1 MSAAPDKLRVAL
13 VGCGR
18 IGAYTPAYVRAACP
32 PGWLPLN
39 HAEAITTT
47 PGLELVAVCDK
58 DAARAEATA
67 KEFGTPQWLSD
78 YRKLIEEVR
87 PDLLS
92 IATRTDGRCDIIEFA
107 AAHGVRGIHAEKPLG
122 RSRAE
127 CQRAL
132 SAIARHDVKFSY
144 GTTRRYMD
152 AYREAKLLLT
162 EGSFGALQQITLEF
176 GRSALLW
183 THPHSVDLAVFFS
196 DATKIEFV
204 QATCAIP
211 PEAITGH
218 IVDADPKVESAFIQ
232 FSNGVRATLTSAG
245 GLHTHL
251 AGEHGTLTVGADGSW
266 LESNHKTT
274 ADAAYPLVHKCWQP
288 DASLSGTQR
297 AFAELAAAVRG
308 QCPVGI
314 TPEEIA
320 LGCDLL
326 FAIVWSSLQG
336 GRRVTLAEVP
346 SDLTITGRSG
356 DLFA

>member
-18 IGAYTPAYVRAACP
+18 IGALTPPHVRAACP

-47 PGLELVAVCDK
+47 PGLELVAVCDT
-58 DAARAEATA
+58 DATRAEATA
-67 KEFGTPQWLSD
+67 KEFGASQWFTD

-92 IATRTDGRCDIIEFA
+92 IATRTAGRCDIIEFA
-107 AAHGVRGIHAEKPLG
+107 AAHGVRGIHAEKPIG

-132 SAIARHDVKFSY
+132 RAVAAHGVKLSY

-152 AYREAKLLLT
+152 SYREAKRLFG
-162 EGSFGALQQITLEF
+162 EGSFGALQQTTLEF
-176 GRSALLW
+176 GHSALLW
-183 THPHSVDLAVFFS
+183 THPHSIDLAVFFS
-196 DATKIEFV
+196 GAREVEFV

-211 PEAITGH
+211 PEAIAGH
-218 IVDADPKVESAFIQ
+218 VVDADPKVDNAFIQ
-232 FSNGVRATLTSAG
+232 FTNGVRATLTCAG

-251 AGEHGTLTVGADGSW
+251 AGEHGILTVGADGSW
-266 LESNHKTT
+266 LESNRKATP
-274 ADAAYPLVHKCWQP
+274 DAAYPLTHERWQP
-288 DASLSGTQR
+288 LATSSGTQR
-297 AFAELAAAVRG
+297 AFSELASTVRTDG
-308 QCPVGI
+308 ALGI
-314 TPEEIA
+314 TTDEIA
-320 LGCDLL
+320 LGCDII

-336 GRRVTLAEVP
+336 GRRVKLAEVP
-346 SDLTITGRSG
+346 ADLTISGRSG
-356 DLFA
+356 ALFA

>member
-18 IGAYTPAYVRAACP
+18 IGAHTPPQVRAACP

-47 PGLELVAVCDK
+47 PGLELVAVCDT

-67 KEFGTPQWLSD
+67 KQFGAPRWFSD
-78 YRKLIEEVR
+78 YRQLIEETR
-87 PDLLS
+87 PDLLA
-92 IATRTDGRCDIIEFA
+92 IATRTAGRCDIIEFA
-107 AAHGVRGIHAEKPLG
+107 AGHGVKGIHAEKPLG
-122 RSRAE
+122 RSREELQHAL
-127 CQRAL
+127 RAV
-132 SAIARHDVKFSY
+132 AAQGVKLSY

-152 AYREAKLLLT
+152 AYREAKRLFA
-162 EGSFGALQQITLEF
+162 EGSFGALQQITLDF

-196 DATKIEFV
+196 GASEVEFV

-211 PEAITGH
+211 PEAVQGH
-218 IVDADPKVESAFIQ
+218 VVDADPKVESAFIQ
-232 FSNGVRATLTSAG
+232 FSNGIRATLTCAG

-251 AGEHGTLTVGADGSW
+251 AGEHGTLTAGADGSW
-266 LESNHKTT
+266 LEWDRKATP
-274 ADAAYPLVHKCWQP
+274 DAAYPFAHERWQP
-288 DASLSGTQR
+288 SGSLSGTQR
-297 AFAELAAAVRG
+297 AFQELAAAVRTG
-308 QCPVGI
+308 NALGI

-320 LGCDLL
+320 LGCDVL

-336 GRRVTLAEVP
+336 GRRVSPTELPAALTL
-346 SDLTITGRSG
+346 TGRTG
-356 DLFA
+356 NLYA

>member
-18 IGAYTPAYVRAACP
+18 IGAHTPPHVRAACP

-47 PGLELVAVCDK
+47 PGLELVAVCDT

-67 KEFGTPQWLSD
+67 KEFSAARWFTD

-92 IATRTDGRCDIIEFA
+92 IATRTAGRCDIIEFA

-122 RSRAE
+122 RSREE

-132 SAIARHDVKFSY
+132 RAVAAHGVKLSY

-152 AYREAKLLLT
+152 AYREAKLRFA
-162 EGSFGALQQITLEF
+162 EGSFGALRQVTLEF
-176 GRSALLW
+176 GHSALLW
-183 THPHSVDLAVFFS
+183 THPHSADLAVFFS
-196 DATKIEFV
+196 GAREVEFV

-211 PEAITGH
+211 PETVQSH
-218 IVDADPKVESAFIQ
+218 VVDADPKVENAFIQ
-232 FSNGVRATLTSAG
+232 FTNGMRATLTCAG

-266 LESNHKTT
+266 LDWNRKATP
-274 ADAAYPLVHKCWQP
+274 DGAYPLMHQRWRP
-288 DASLSGTQR
+288 SASLSGTQR
-297 AFAELAAAVRG
+297 AFTELAAAVRTG
-308 QCPVGI
+308 SALGI

-320 LGCDLL
+320 LGCDFL

-346 SDLTITGRSG
+346 ADLTITGRSG
-356 DLFA
+356 ALFA

>member
-1 MSAAPDKLRVAL
+1 MSAAPEKLRVAL

-18 IGAYTPAYVRAACP
+18 IGAHTPPHVRAACP
-32 PGWLPLN
+32 PGWLPLS

-47 PGLELVAVCDK
+47 PGLELVAVCDA
-58 DAARAEATA
+58 DAARAETTA
-67 KEFGTPQWLSD
+67 KEFGASRWFTD

-107 AAHGVRGIHAEKPLG
+107 ATNGVRGIHAEKPLG
-122 RSRAE
+122 RSRAK

-132 SAIARHDVKFSY
+132 SAVAAHGANLSY

-152 AYREAKLLLT
+152 AYREAKRVFA
-162 EGSFGALQQITLEF
+162 EGSFGALQQATLEF
-176 GRSALLW
+176 GCSALLW

-196 DATKIEFV
+196 GAREVEFV

-211 PEAITGH
+211 TEAINGH
-218 IVDADPKVESAFIQ
+218 VVDADPKVESAFIQ
-232 FSNGVRATLTSAG
+232 FTNGVRATLTCAG

-251 AGEHGTLTVGADGSW
+251 AGENGSITVGADGSW
-266 LESNHKTT
+266 LESNKK
-274 ADAAYPLVHKCWQP
+274 AASDDAYPLAHKRWKP
-288 DASLSGTQR
+288 TASLSGTQR
-297 AFAELAAAVRG
+297 AFAELADAIRG
-308 QCPVGI
+308 HGALGI

-320 LGCDLL
+320 LGCDIL
-326 FAIVWSSLQG
+326 FAITWSSLQG

-346 SDLTITGRSG
+346 ADLTITGRSG
-356 DLFA
+356 ALFA

>member
-18 IGAYTPAYVRAACP
+18 IGAHTPPHVRAACP

-47 PGLELVAVCDK
+47 PGLELVAVCDS
-58 DAARAEATA
+58 DAARSEATA
-67 KEFGTPQWLSD
+67 KEFGAARWFTD
-78 YRKLIEEVR
+78 YRQLIEEVR

-107 AAHGVRGIHAEKPLG
+107 AAHSVRGIHAEKPLG

-132 SAIARHDVKFSY
+132 QACAAHSVKLSY

-152 AYREAKLLLT
+152 AYREAKRLFT

-176 GRSALLW
+176 GPSALLW

-196 DATKIEFV
+196 GAREVEFV

-211 PEAITGH
+211 PEAVQGH
-218 IVDADPKVESAFIQ
+218 VVDADPKVESAFIQ
-232 FSNGVRATLTSAG
+232 FTNGIRATLTCAG

-251 AGEHGTLTVGADGSW
+251 AGEHGTLTIGADGSW
-266 LESNHKTT
+266 LEWNRK
-274 ADAAYPLVHKCWQP
+274 AAPAAAYPLAHKRWQP
-288 DASLSGTQR
+288 TATLSGTQR
-297 AFAELAAAVRG
+297 AFTELAAAVRTG
-308 QCPVGI
+308 SALGI
-314 TPEEIA
+314 APEEIA

-326 FAIVWSSLQG
+326 LAIVWSSLQG
-336 GRRVTLAEVP
+336 GRRVSPAEV
-346 SDLTITGRSG
+346 SAALTITGRSG
-356 DLFA
+356 ELFA

>member
-18 IGAYTPAYVRAACP
+18 IGAHTPPHVRAACP

-47 PGLELVAVCDK
+47 PGLELVAVCDT
-58 DAARAEATA
+58 DAARAETTA
-67 KEFGTPQWLSD
+67 EEFGASLWFSD

-122 RSRAE
+122 RSREE

-132 SAIARHDVKFSY
+132 LACATHGVKLSY

-152 AYREAKLLLT
+152 AYREAKRLFT
-162 EGSFGALQQITLEF
+162 EGSFGVLQQITLEF

-196 DATKIEFV
+196 GSTGIEYV

-211 PEAITGH
+211 SESITGRV
-218 IVDADPKVESAFIQ
+218 VDADPKVESAFVQ
-232 FSNGVRATLTSAG
+232 FTNGVRATLSCSS
-245 GLHTHL
+245 GLHAHL
-251 AGEHGTLTVGADGSW
+251 AGEHGSLTVGADSFW
-266 LESNHKTT
+266 LESNLKAA
-274 ADAAYPLVHKCWQP
+274 ADAAYPLIHKRWQT
-288 DASLSGTQR
+288 AANQSGTQR
-297 AFAELAAAVRG
+297 AFAELAAAVRDQIALG
-308 QCPVGI
+308 V

-336 GRRVTLAEVP
+336 GRRVTPPEIPA
-346 SDLTITGRSG
+346 DLTITGRSG
-356 DLFA
+356 ALFA

>member
-18 IGAYTPAYVRAACP
+18 IGAHTPPHVRAACP

-39 HAEAITTT
+39 HAEAITMT
-47 PGLELVAVCDK
+47 PGLELVAVCDT
-58 DAARAEATA
+58 DTTRAEATA
-67 KEFGTPQWLSD
+67 KEFGAARWFTD

-92 IATRTDGRCDIIEFA
+92 IATRTDGRCNIIEFA
-107 AAHGVRGIHAEKPLG
+107 ATHGVRGIHAEKPLG
-122 RSRAE
+122 RSREE

-132 SAIARHDVKFSY
+132 AVVAAHDVHLSY

-152 AYREAKLLLT
+152 AYREAKRLFA

-196 DATKIEFV
+196 GAREVDFV
-204 QATCAIP
+204 QATVASP

-218 IVDADPKVESAFIQ
+218 IVDADPKVENAFIQ
-232 FSNGVRATLTSAG
+232 FANGVRATLTCAG

-251 AGEHGTLTVGADGSW
+251 VGEHGTLTVGADGSW
-266 LESNHKTT
+266 MESNRK
-274 ADAAYPLVHKCWQP
+274 AMPNAAYPLAHERWQP

-297 AFAELAAAVRG
+297 AFSELATTVRSQG
-308 QCPVGI
+308 PLGI
-314 TPEEIA
+314 APDEIA
-320 LGCDLL
+320 LGCDIL
-326 FAIVWSSLQG
+326 FAIAWSSLQG

-346 SDLTITGRSG
+346 ADLTITGRSG
-356 DLFA
+356 ALFA

>member
-1 MSAAPDKLRVAL
+1 MSAAPDKLSVAL
-13 VGCGR
+13 IGCGR
-18 IGAYTPAYVRAACP
+18 IGAHTPPHVRAACP

-58 DAARAEATA
+58 DAPRAESTA
-67 KEFGTPQWLSD
+67 KEFGASRWFTD
-78 YRKLIEEVR
+78 YRTLIKEIR
-87 PDLLS
+87 PDLLA
-92 IATRTDGRCDIIEFA
+92 IATRTAGRCDIIEFA

-122 RSRAE
+122 RSREE

-132 SAIARHDVKFSY
+132 RAVAAHGVKLSY

-152 AYREAKLLLT
+152 AYRETKRLFAG
-162 EGSFGALQQITLEF
+162 GSFGALQQITLEF

-196 DATKIEFV
+196 GAREVEFV
-204 QATCAIP
+204 QAACALP
-211 PEAITGH
+211 PEAVQGH

-232 FSNGVRATLTSAG
+232 FANGVHATLTCAG

-266 LESNHKTT
+266 LEWNRKTT
-274 ADAAYPLVHKCWQP
+274 PDAAYPLACQRWQP
-288 DASLSGTQR
+288 AAGLSGTQR
-297 AFAELAAAVRG
+297 AFQELAAAVRG
-308 QCPVGI
+308 QGVLGV

-326 FAIVWSSLQG
+326 FGIAWSSLQD
-336 GRRVTLAEVP
+336 GRRVSLTDAP
-346 SDLTITGRSG
+346 ADLTVTGRSG
-356 DLFA
+356 ALFA

>member
-18 IGAYTPAYVRAACP
+18 IGAHTPPHVRASCP
-32 PGWLPLN
+32 PGWMPLN

-47 PGLELVAVCDK
+47 PGLELVAVCDT

-67 KEFGTPQWLSD
+67 KEFGAARWFTDS
-78 YRKLIEEVR
+78 RKLIEEVR

-92 IATRTDGRCDIIEFA
+92 IATRTAGRCDIIEFA
-107 AAHGVRGIHAEKPLG
+107 ATHGVRGIHAEKPLG
-122 RSRAE
+122 RSREE
-127 CQRAL
+127 CGRAL
-132 SAIARHDVKFSY
+132 RAVADRGVQLSY

-152 AYREAKLLLT
+152 VYREAKRQFA

-196 DATKIEFV
+196 GAGEVEFV

-211 PEAITGH
+211 PETVQGNT
-218 IVDADPKVESAFIQ
+218 VDDDPKVESAFIQ
-232 FSNGVRATLTSAG
+232 FTNGVRATLTCAG

-251 AGEHGTLTVGADGSW
+251 AGDHGTLGIGADGSW
-266 LESNHKTT
+266 LDASRKATS
-274 ADAAYPLVHKCWQP
+274 DAAYPLAHERHTP
-288 DASLSGTQR
+288 HASLSGTQR
-297 AFAELAAAVRG
+297 AFQELAAAVRSG
-308 QCPVGI
+308 STLGI
-314 TPEEIA
+314 APGEIA
-320 LGCDLL
+320 LGCDIL

-346 SDLTITGRSG
+346 ADLTITGRSG
-356 DLFA
+356 TLFA